1 MPGKRNWLISAVRR
15 ISGMPDYEAYLEH
28 LRRCH
33 PDHPTPSQ
41 ADYFTDYLRNRY
53 GEGPT
58 RCC

>member
-1 MPGKRNWLISAVRR
+1 MPGKRNWLVSAVRR

-28 LRRCH
+28 LRLCH
-33 PDHPTPSQ
+33 PGHPTPSEGE
-41 ADYFTDYLRNRY
+41 YFSDYLRSRY